1 VGEPTLWTYTLYII
15 CKFLENKPDRVELN
29 FQELADFIFNI
40 LWKKQHLI
48 FHDGKDDL
56 RQDLRYMNQLGII
69 QLQDNEDFARIKI
82 RVDDREKLRRIAEI
96 VEHSA
101 NLTGVELYSDYIKR
115 IDKALHP
122 EVIA

>member
-1 VGEPTLWTYTLYII
+1 MWTYTLYII